1 MLLLLAVASGS
12 AFMAH
17 APRRG
22 TVQAPR
28 VQPTA
33 AVLSGDDEP
42 MMYSSELDK
51 YFRGEIADLKAATVD
66 LTSRILAVEKQETKA
81 ETQQNLLA
89 IGELSAEDDV
99 PPVICT
105 YPRPPHPLTHDPL
118 PFRR

>member
-33 AVLSGDDEP
+33 AVLSRDDEP

-99 PPVICT
+99 LTVRTPAPPT
-105 YPRPPHPLTHDPL
+105 P
-118 PFRR
+118 